1 MKITKQQL
9 KQIIKEEIEKVLN
22 ESLIANIPAG
32 AVVWQSAD
40 PMGINFK
47 HTDPDGGEKKYGEIK
62 LWDLEPT
69 IQKSIDKSNEDHLQF
84 MVDQFVKNNDPK
96 IPFTVEDVTYK
107 PGVPY
112 IEESKQLEYIVL
124 LARKGFNITIKQDS
138 QIINEIKNIY
148 DEIQEADL
156 SIGNIPSILLE
167 LASRIEELEFRLSQ
181 TDGLPYPARES
192 NGELRYDFMGKSKG
206 LQEIKKS

>member
-62 LWDLEPT
+62 LWDLEP
-69 IQKSIDKSNEDHLQF
+69 QDLGGLAERNDLKFFFKHKK
-84 MVDQFVKNNDPK
+84 VDAREFVKALPEYWVKNNQSVAKRGKYVVSFLPEWVYKAAGIEPIPEEDP
-96 IPFTVEDVTYK
+96 E
-107 PGVPY
+107 
-112 IEESKQLEYIVL
+112 
-124 LARKGFNITIKQDS
+124 R
-138 QIINEIKNIY
+138 
-148 DEIQEADL
+148 
-156 SIGNIPSILLE
+156 
-167 LASRIEELEFRLSQ
+167 R
-181 TDGLPYPARES
+181 
-192 NGELRYDFMGKSKG
+192 
-206 LQEIKKS
+206 